1 MKKWKAGRHF
11 HDRGAKTMKKWKAG
25 RHLIHFGG
33 NFAEL
38 FFQA

>member
-1 MKKWKAGRHF
+1 
-11 HDRGAKTMKKWKAG
+11 MKKWKAG

-38 FFQA
+38 FFSGMNKRWADKEYLSDCLRM